1 MPSSRY
7 YPYMLLLI
15 IFTGI
20 VSCQK
25 NHHPDLW
32 GSGMMEAKE
41 IAVSAL
47 GNGTILQIFF
57 DEGDRVQ
64 QGETVAVLDT
74 INPVL
79 QRKGLEAQ
87 LSELEANL
95 NGVRLSVATADEQMK
110 LARLTA
116 DRTKALLESGSATQ
130 QVFDETQTKKQ
141 VAELYLQQIQNQ
153 LNQLN
158 ARREQIL
165 SALEQ
170 LNKSLR
176 DAVIL
181 APSTGIVT
189 QRVHEPGEVARFSER
204 ILTLANLDT
213 MWLKIYLKEEVL
225 SRVTLGAEAKIRVE
239 ALGEKTL
246 PGVVRWISSEAEFTP
261 KNVETRE
268 SRASLVYAVKIDVP
282 NPQGILKIGMP
293 AEAEILESK

>member
-1 MPSSRY
+1 
-7 YPYMLLLI
+7 
-15 IFTGI
+15 
-20 VSCQK
+20 
-25 NHHPDLW
+25 
-32 GSGMMEAKE
+32 MEAKE

-57 DEGDRVQ
+57 DEGDRVL

-74 INPVL
+74 INLVL

-95 NGVRLSVATADEQMK
+95 NGVRLSVATADEQAK

-116 DRTKALLESGSATQ
+116 DRSKALLESGSATQ
-130 QVFDETQTKKQ
+130 Q
-141 VAELYLQQIQNQ
+141 
-153 LNQLN
+153 
-158 ARREQIL
+158 
-165 SALEQ
+165 
-170 LNKSLR
+170 SLR

-181 APSTGIVT
+181 APSSGIVT
-189 QRVHEPGEVARFSER
+189 QKVHESGEVARYGER
-204 ILTLANLDT
+204 ILTLANTDT

-225 SRVTLGAEAKIRVE
+225 PRVSLGAEAKIRLD

-246 PGVVRWISSEAEFTP
+246 PGIVRWISSEAEFTP

-268 SRASLVYAVKIDVP
+268 SRTSLVYAVKIDVP

>member
-7 YPYMLLLI
+7 YPYILSLI

-64 QGETVAVLDT
+64 QGETIAVLDT
-74 INPVL
+74 ISLVL

-87 LSELEANL
+87 LSELEATL
-95 NGVRLSVATADEQMK
+95 NGVRLSVATADEQVK

-130 QVFDETQTKKQ
+130 QVYDETQTRKQ
-141 VAELYLQQIQNQ
+141 VAELSLKQIQNQ
-153 LNQLN
+153 FDQLS

-170 LNKSLR
+170 LEKSLR

-189 QRVHEPGEVARFSER
+189 QKVHESGEVARYGER

-213 MWLKIYLKEEVL
+213 MWLKIYLKEQVL
-225 SRVTLGAEAKIRVE
+225 PRVSLGAKAIIRVD
-239 ALGEKTL
+239 ATGEKTL
-246 PGVVRWISSEAEFTP
+246 PGIVRWISSEAEFTP

-268 SRASLVYAVKIDVP
+268 SRTSLVYAVKIDVP
-282 NPQGILKIGMP
+282 NPEGILKIGMP